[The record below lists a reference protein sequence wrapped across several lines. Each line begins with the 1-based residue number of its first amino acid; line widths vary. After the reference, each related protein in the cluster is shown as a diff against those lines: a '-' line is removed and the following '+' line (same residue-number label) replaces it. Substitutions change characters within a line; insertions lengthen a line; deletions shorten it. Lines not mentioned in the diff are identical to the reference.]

1 MVSPSMLE
9 NQYIDLNLI
18 MELENII
25 FTNSKLLFNIRVE
38 FDNLNH
44 KRANLKAPK
53 LSIIK
58 KNYSPITI
66 LWLPR

>member
-1 MVSPSMLE
+1 MLE

-25 FTNSKLLFNIRVE
+25 LTNSKLHFNIHVE
-38 FDNLNH
+38 FDKLNL
-44 KRANLKAPK
+44 KKANLKAPK
-53 LSIIK
+53 ESIIK
-58 KNYSPITI
+58 KNYSLITI

>member
-25 FTNSKLLFNIRVE
+25 LTNSKLHFNIHVE
-38 FDNLNH
+38 FDKLNL
-44 KRANLKAPK
+44 KKANLKAPK
-53 LSIIK
+53 ESIIK
-58 KNYSPITI
+58 KNYSLITI